1 MKVIKLVDLQRQY
14 EPLKEEVLAAISD
27 VLDGMNLFLGENVYH
42 LERDFARFCQ
52 AKHAIG
58 VGSGTDGLYLALR
71 ACGVEPGDEV
81 ITAPNTFFATV
92 EAIAMV
98 GAKPVFVDIDPDTYT
113 MDPNLIEYAITPKTK
128 ALIPVHLYG
137 HPADMQPIMA
147 LARRHGLRVI
157 EDACQAHGA
166 EYGGRR
172 AGSMGDA
179 AVFSFYYS
187 KNLGAYGEG
196 GMVVTNDRDV
206 ATRLQMLRN
215 HGSPERYRHSIIGVN
230 SRLDEIQAAIL
241 RLKLDYLEQW
251 NMKRRAL
258 AIEYTRRLSEVP
270 DVGLPIERAGAR
282 HVFHLYVVQVPRRD
296 QVQQWLSRHGIET
309 GIHYPLPIHL
319 QEACAHLG
327 YKRGSF
333 PQAEAAADQ
342 ILSLPMHPD
351 LTIDDVAY
359 VCQTLTDCI
368 YGRRTRRASSL
379 PAGTMG
385 EVTT

>member
-1 MKVIKLVDLQRQY
+1 MKAIRLVDLQRQY
-14 EPLKEEVLAAISD
+14 EPMKGEILSAISS

-52 AKHAIG
+52 AKHAVG

-71 ACGVEPGDEV
+71 ACGVGPGDEV

-92 EAIAMV
+92 EAIVMV
-98 GAKPVFVDIDPDTYT
+98 GATPVFVDIEPGTYT
-113 MDPNLIEYAITPKTK
+113 IDPSQIEAAITPRTK
-128 ALIPVHLYG
+128 ALLPVHLYG
-137 HPADMQPIMA
+137 HPANMRPIIA
-147 LARRHGLRVI
+147 LARRHGLRII

-166 EYGGRR
+166 EHNGHRT
-172 AGSMGDA
+172 GSLGNA

-196 GMVVTNDRDV
+196 GMIVTSDRDI
-206 ATRLQMLRN
+206 ATKLQMLRN
-215 HGSPERYRHSIIGVN
+215 HGSPERYRHTLIGVN

-251 NMKRRAL
+251 NMKRRSL
-258 AIEYTRRLSEVP
+258 AIEYSRRLSEIS
-270 DVGLPIERAGAR
+270 DVVLPTEQNSSR
-282 HVFHLYVVQVPRRD
+282 HVFHLFVIQVPRRD

-309 GIHYPLPIHL
+309 GIHYPVPIHL
-319 QEACAHLG
+319 QEACTYLG
-327 YKRGSF
+327 YKRGAF
-333 PQAEAAADQ
+333 PRAEAAADH

-359 VCQTLTDCI
+359 VCQTLKDCI
-368 YGRRTRRASSL
+368 YGGRTRRAGSL
-379 PAGTMG
+379 PAGSIG
-385 EVTT
+385 EVRA

>member
-14 EPLKEEVLAAISD
+14 QPLKEEVLAAIAG

-52 AKHAIG
+52 TKYAIG
-58 VGSGTDGLYLALR
+58 VGSGTDGLTLALR
-71 ACGVEPGDEV
+71 ACGIKPGDEV

-92 EAIAMV
+92 EAIVTV

-113 MDPNLIEYAITPKTK
+113 IDPRLIEIAITGRTK

-147 LARRHGLRVI
+147 IARKHGLKVI

-166 EYGGRR
+166 EYRGQR
-172 AGSMGDA
+172 AGSFGDA

-196 GMVVTNDRDV
+196 GMVVTNDREV
-206 ATRLQMLRN
+206 ATKLQMLRN

-241 RLKLDYLEQW
+241 RLKLNYLEQW
-251 NMKRRAL
+251 NMKRRSL

-270 DVGLPIERAGAR
+270 DVGLPIERPGSR
-282 HVFHLYVVQVPRRD
+282 HVYHLYVIQVPRRD
-296 QVQQWLSRHGIET
+296 QLQQWLSRHGIET
-309 GIHYPLPIHL
+309 GIHYPLPAHL
-319 QEACAHLG
+319 QEACADLG

-333 PQAEAAADQ
+333 AVSEKAAEQ

-359 VCQTLTDCI
+359 VCQTLADCM
-368 YGRRTRRASSL
+368 YGRRRRRVTRF
-379 PAGTMG
+379 PVETMG

>member
-14 EPLKEEVLAAISD
+14 EPLKGEILSAISD

-52 AKHAIG
+52 AKHAVG

-71 ACGVEPGDEV
+71 ACGIGHGDEV

-92 EAIAMV
+92 EAIIMA
-98 GAKPVFVDIDPDTYT
+98 GATPVFVDIEPDTYT
-113 MDPNLIEYAITPKTK
+113 IDANLIEAAITPRTR
-128 ALIPVHLYG
+128 AIIPVHLYG
-137 HPADMQPIMA
+137 HPANMRPIMS

-166 EYGGRR
+166 EYDGHRT
-172 AGSMGDA
+172 GSLGDA

-196 GMVVTNDRDV
+196 GMIVTNDRDI
-206 ATRLQMLRN
+206 ATKLQMLRN
-215 HGSPERYRHSIIGVN
+215 HGSPERYRHTLVGVN

-251 NMKRRAL
+251 NMKRRSLAL
-258 AIEYTRRLSEVP
+258 EYARRLTEVGE
-270 DVGLPIERAGAR
+270 VVLPIEQHSAR
-282 HVFHLYVVQVPRRD
+282 HVFHLFVIQVPRRD

-309 GIHYPLPIHL
+309 GIHYPLPVHL
-319 QEACAHLG
+319 QEACSYLG
-327 YKRGSF
+327 YKRGAF
-333 PQAEAAADQ
+333 PHAEAAADH

-359 VCQTLTDCI
+359 VCQTLKDCL
-368 YGRRTRRASSL
+368 YGKRMRRASSL
-379 PAGTMG
+379 PAGSMG
-385 EVTT
+385 EVRA

>member
-14 EPLKEEVLAAISD
+14 EPLKEEVLSAISN

-71 ACGVEPGDEV
+71 ACGVGPGDEV

-113 MDPNLIEYAITPKTK
+113 IDPDLIEGAITNKTK

-137 HPADMQPIMA
+137 HPADMQPITA
-147 LARRHGLRVI
+147 IARRFGLRVI

-166 EYGGRR
+166 EYGGQRT
-172 AGSMGDA
+172 GSMGDA

-196 GMVVTNDRDV
+196 GMVVTDDRDV
-206 ATRLQMLRN
+206 ATRLQLLRN

-241 RLKLDYLEQW
+241 RLKLEYLEQW
-251 NMKRRAL
+251 NMKRRSL

-270 DVGLPIERAGAR
+270 NVGLPIERPGTR
-282 HVFHLYVVQVPRRD
+282 HVYHLYVVQVPRRD

-319 QEACAHLG
+319 QEACADLG
-327 YKRGSF
+327 YQKGSF
-333 PQAEAAADQ
+333 PEAEAAAGH

-359 VCQTLTDCI
+359 VCQTLTDCV
-368 YGRRTRRASSL
+368 YGRRTRRPSTL